1 MRTAKLVESGD
12 TPTLVVSG
20 VIGAIIAEENKSE
33 KYAIPSTIS
42 IYPTY
47 YQSGRSPLSTSLA
60 VPTHFGL
67 MKQLLFPL
75 LLDPLPN

>member
-1 MRTAKLVESGD
+1 MRTAGLLESGY

-20 VIGAIIAEENKSE
+20 VIGAVIAENKSE

-47 YQSGRSPLSTSLA
+47 YQRGGGSTLDEPGCTYSLWVDEA
-60 VPTHFGL
+60 ASFPTFA
-67 MKQLLFPL
+67 
-75 LLDPLPN
+75 